1 MKAQRRATRSRGP
14 WHTAAAMPGL
24 LLAAGVAAILLSLPA
39 SADSARLTLD
49 VAALSF
55 PSADPDFVP
64 QVSAIENPVTVEVT
78 IRAAN
83 PSIADLTVVSSG
95 DLQSGADVIPIDR
108 VSWTANGD
116 GFTSGVLSRDAP
128 QPVGQWFGKQVD
140 AVGTLW
146 FQLENSWN
154 YAAGSYSQTVIY
166 TLTSY

>member
-1 MKAQRRATRSRGP
+1 MRA
-14 WHTAAAMPGL
+14 L
-24 LLAAGVAAILLSLPA
+24 LLAAGASVILLSPPA

-55 PSADPDFVP
+55 PSADPDVVP
-64 QVSAIENPVTVEVT
+64 QVSALENPVTVEVT
-78 IRAAN
+78 IRAGN

-116 GFTSGVLSRDAP
+116 GFTSGVLSKNGP
-128 QPVGQWFGKQVD
+128 QPVGQWFGKRID

-146 FQLENSWN
+146 FQLENSWD
-154 YAAGSYSQTVIY
+154 YAAGFYSQTVVY